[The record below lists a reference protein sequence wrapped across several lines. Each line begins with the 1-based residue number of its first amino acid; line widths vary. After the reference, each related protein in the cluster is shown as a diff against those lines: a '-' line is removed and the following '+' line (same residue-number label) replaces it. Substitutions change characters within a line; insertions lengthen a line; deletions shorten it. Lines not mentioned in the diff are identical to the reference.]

1 VDFGPDITVDTLD
14 VTPTQVVV
22 NITIGSATAAGVRD
36 VSVLCADGTTILY
49 DGGFMVTTPPG
60 PPPQAPTLTGIGPE
74 SGYQGSTLEV
84 TLTGTNLDGVTGV
97 DFGAGITVGEINV
110 ESATQITVAITID
123 AAASTGARTVT
134 VTTAGGTASLEE
146 NFTVAVPPPT
156 LGGIDVISGRQG
168 ETLNVVLTGTD
179 LDKVVDVSFGEG
191 ITVNGIQVDS
201 PNQITVNITIDEDA
215 EAGPRN
221 VSVTTPGGTES
232 LPDGFSVKEAGN
244 SASLWWW
251 LGLALVLLLL
261 GLLFFM
267 LTRKKK
273 RPTQALG
280 RV

>member
-1 VDFGPDITVDTLD
+1 
-14 VTPTQVVV
+14 
-22 NITIGSATAAGVRD
+22 
-36 VSVLCADGTTILY
+36 
-49 DGGFMVTTPPG
+49 
-60 PPPQAPTLTGIGPE
+60 
-74 SGYQGSTLEV
+74 
-84 TLTGTNLDGVTGV
+84 
-97 DFGAGITVGEINV
+97 
-110 ESATQITVAITID
+110 VAITID
-123 AAASTGARTVT
+123 AGASTGARTVT
-134 VTTAGGTASLEE
+134 VTTAGGTASLDE

-168 ETLNVVLTGTD
+168 ETLDVVLTGTD
-179 LDKVVDVSFGEG
+179 LDKVVDVSFGDG

-201 PNQITVNITIDEDA
+201 PNQITVNVTIDEDA

-267 LTRKKK
+267 LTHKKKK
-273 RPTQALG
+273 RAAHG
-280 RV
+280 N